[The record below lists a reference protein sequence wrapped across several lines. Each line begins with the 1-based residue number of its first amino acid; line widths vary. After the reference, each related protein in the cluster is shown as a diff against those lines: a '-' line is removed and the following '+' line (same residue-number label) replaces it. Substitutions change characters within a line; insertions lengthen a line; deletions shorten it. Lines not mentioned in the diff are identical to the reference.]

1 MACAVMVLLTQQMAV
16 LGTIWKFVPLN
27 VRQDPILSLRGCRQV
42 LVGEASCY
50 VRRGKAHV
58 WFVSVLVENAM
69 MAL

>member
-27 VRQDPILSLRGCRQV
+27 VRQDPILALRGCMQV

-50 VRRGKAHV
+50 VRGGKAHV